1 MESYLNIVQIEPAR
15 FRRAPEERIVSM
27 SQAAVAHFER
37 AMDYVAPAVLL
48 AIGLVAALATAMIG
62 S

>member
-1 MESYLNIVQIEPAR
+1 
-15 FRRAPEERIVSM
+15 M